1 MASLR
6 LFAAHGRFFA
16 LGCAL
21 VVAPLWPRTADAR
34 PHERD
39 ERVLEL
45 AVGSSQ
51 LVRVP
56 ASIDRVIVGDPS
68 VCDVVLLPPGQ
79 LLLTSKAAGET
90 VVTVWSRVAGA
101 TTFHISAT
109 APVAALQQALR
120 DAFPNEDDLAAHAA
134 GGAVYL
140 TGVVSEVSTVEAA
153 VRLANNLMVTTGRK
167 IAEVVNLTTLATTQ
181 QVQVALRFVEVS
193 RTNLRQLG
201 FNAWMS
207 GQRDA
212 GAVFGPNDPRNYYD
226 TSQYFQGPTDAN
238 GLNPLPVLISPVQGA
253 FALSFATGRFGPLSM
268 TLSLLEGNGVAKTLS
283 EPTLVANSGE
293 KAHFIV
299 GGEFPVPVPDPL
311 GRVIVQ
317 FKPYGA
323 QLTFTPT
330 VVSQDTVHLELDAI
344 VSDIDRQNTTTVG
357 TSQVPGIVTRQSS
370 TAVRMR
376 DGQSFAI
383 AGLLSDRITAQ
394 DKRVP
399 LLGDIPLLGA
409 LFRNTSYTRSQEEL
423 VVLVSTKLVKPMDP
437 GEVPPMTTEDE
448 FNDPGDLRLFLL
460 GTIDKT
466 GTRGERPVAQAPAA
480 AAPRRAAP
488 RSGATPTGLMGFS
501 R

>member
-1 MASLR
+1 MLACGCLLASLGVN
-6 LFAAHGRFFA
+6 APVAH
-16 LGCAL
+16 
-21 VVAPLWPRTADAR
+21 AR
-34 PHERD
+34 IARGGD
-39 ERVLEL
+39 ERALEVP
-45 AVGSSQ
+45 VGSSQ

-56 ASIDRVIVGDPS
+56 SQIDRVVVGDPGI
-68 VCDVVLLPPGQ
+68 CDVVALPPGQ
-79 LLLTSKAAGET
+79 LLLTTKASGET
-90 VVTVWSRVAGA
+90 VVTVWSRSAGA
-101 TTFHISAT
+101 TSFHVSAT

-120 DAFPNEDDLAAHAA
+120 DAFPDEDDLTAHAA

-140 TGVVSEVSTVEAA
+140 TGTVSDASVVEAA
-153 VRLANNLMVTTGRK
+153 SRLANNLLMTSGRK
-167 IAEVVNLTTLATTQ
+167 IAEVVNLTSLATSQ
-181 QVQVALRFVEVS
+181 QVQVQLRFVEVS

-201 FNAWMS
+201 FNAWMR
-207 GQRDA
+207 GDQDA

-226 TSQYFQGPTDAN
+226 VSQNFIGPQPASDPN
-238 GLNPLPVLISPVQGA
+238 GGNLPVLVSPVQGA

-330 VVSQDTVHLELDAI
+330 VVAQDMVHLELDAV
-344 VSDIDRQNTTTVG
+344 VSDIDKQNTTTVG
-357 TSQVPGIVTRQSS
+357 TSSVPGIVTRQSS

-383 AGLLSDRITAQ
+383 AGLLSDRISAM

-399 LLGDIPLLGA
+399 LLGDLPLVGA
-409 LFRNTSYTRSQEEL
+409 LFRNTNYSREQQEL

-437 GEVPPMTTEDE
+437 GEVPPMLTEDE

-460 GTIDKT
+460 GHVDKT
-466 GTRGERPVAQAPAA
+466 GVRGERDRPATLSGPP
-480 AAPRRAAP
+480 APRRAAP
-488 RSGATPTGLMGFS
+488 RTNAAPSGLMGFS

>member
-1 MASLR
+1 MPTLR

-21 VVAPLWPRTADAR
+21 VAAPLLPRAAEAR
-34 PHERD
+34 PRATD
-39 ERVLEL
+39 ERVLDVP
-45 AVGSSQ
+45 VGTSQ

-56 ASIDRVIVGDPS
+56 NQIDRVVVGDPG
-68 VCDVVLLPPGQ
+68 VCDVVALPPGQ

-90 VVTVWSRVAGA
+90 VVTVWSRISGA
-101 TTFHISAT
+101 TTFHVSAT
-109 APVAALQQALR
+109 APVAVLQQALR
-120 DAFPNEDDLAAHAA
+120 DAFPNEDDLSAHAA

-140 TGVVSEVSTVEAA
+140 TGVVSEAATVEAA

-201 FNAWMS
+201 FNAWYRGEQDS
-207 GQRDA
+207 A
-212 GAVFGPNDPRNYYD
+212 AVFGPNDPRNYYD
-226 TSQYFQGPTDAN
+226 GSQNFYGPRDSN
-238 GLNPLPVLISPVQGA
+238 GLNPMPVLVSPVQGA
-253 FALSFATGRFGPLSM
+253 FALSFATGRWGPLSL

-330 VVSQDTVHLELDAI
+330 VVSQDSIHLELDAV
-344 VSDIDRQNTTTVG
+344 VSDIDKQNTTTVG

-394 DKRVP
+394 DKRIP
-399 LLGDIPLLGA
+399 LLGDLPLLGA
-409 LFRNTSYTRSQEEL
+409 LFRNTSYSRSQQEL

-437 GEVPPMTTEDE
+437 GEVPPMLTEDE

-460 GTIDKT
+460 GQIDDT
-466 GTRGERPVAQAPAA
+466 GTKADRPVAQAPV
-480 AAPRRAAP
+480 AAPRRPAA
-488 RSGATPTGLMGFS
+488 RSGATPNGLMGFS